1 MGKKKK
7 EEMDFQKARFVAG
20 ASGRGVDPAQAD
32 FIFELVAK
40 FAGYGFNKSHAAAYA
55 MIAYQTGWLKANHPV
70 EFFAASMSLDL
81 SNTDKLAVFYQDAKR
96 FGVKILPPDV
106 NRSGADFEVEDGAV
120 LYAMGAV
127 RNVGFEAMRHVE
139 QVRREGGPFTDLFDF
154 MERIDPRLVNKRAL
168 ENLARAG
175 AFDRIHAN
183 RSQIVASADRL
194 MAHAQS
200 INADRAAAQESLFAD
215 ISVAR
220 PRLPVV
226 EAWTGPEQ
234 LDEELAAVGFYLTGH
249 PLEDM
254 AEVMRR
260 KRVVLMA
267 EAQERAEAG
276 EAAFRMAG
284 IIRRRQERPSQ
295 SGEKF
300 AYVTLSDP
308 TGEFEVMFMPEAL
321 RTYRD
326 RLEPGRAV
334 MIKVRAR
341 AREGE
346 IRFMGD
352 EAELMET
359 VVQTAMSGLRV
370 HVVPDPAVLAAVK
383 RRLDVGRSERGGEMV
398 LVSALGRGRE
408 VELRLPGR
416 YALDASLRGALKTAQ
431 GVVFLE
437 DV

>member
-1 MGKKKK
+1 
-7 EEMDFQKARFVAG
+7 
-20 ASGRGVDPAQAD
+20 
-32 FIFELVAK
+32 
-40 FAGYGFNKSHAAAYA
+40 
-55 MIAYQTGWLKANHPV
+55 
-70 EFFAASMSLDL
+70 
-81 SNTDKLAVFYQDAKR
+81 
-96 FGVKILPPDV
+96 
-106 NRSGADFEVEDGAV
+106 
-120 LYAMGAV
+120 
-127 RNVGFEAMRHVE
+127 MRHVE
-139 QVRREGGPFTDLFDF
+139 QIRREGGPFTDLFDF

-175 AFDRIHAN
+175 AFDRIHRN
-183 RSQIVASADRL
+183 RAQIVASADRL

-200 INADRAAAQESLFAD
+200 LNADRVAAQESLFAD
-215 ISVAR
+215 NSVSR
-220 PRLPVV
+220 PRLPDV
-226 EAWTGPEQ
+226 EPWTGPEQ

-352 EAELMET
+352 EAELMES

-370 HVVPDPAVLAAVK
+370 HVVPDPAVLASVK

-398 LVSALGRGRE
+398 LVAALGHGRE